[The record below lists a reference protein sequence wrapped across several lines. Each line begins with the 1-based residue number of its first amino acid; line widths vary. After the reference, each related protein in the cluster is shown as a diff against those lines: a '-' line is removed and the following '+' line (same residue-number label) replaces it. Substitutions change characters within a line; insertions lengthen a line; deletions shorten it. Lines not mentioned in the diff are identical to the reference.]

1 MGGAAAGAPA
11 QIMIKCS
18 LCSCVSRIKASLGAL
33 QTAKLFVS
41 EVIIPYLLRCKK
53 PGFADLAA
61 KLRMKSSK
69 GFFCDNRREL
79 RLLYHKFIARS
90 AMGGAAAGA
99 IAQIMIKC
107 FHCSRTGG
115 IKAPLGALQTASL
128 FVCEVIIP

>member
-1 MGGAAAGAPA
+1 
-11 QIMIKCS
+11 MIKCS
-18 LCSCVSRIKASLGAL
+18 HISFVSRIKAPLGAL

-79 RLLYHKFIARS
+79 RLLYHNFIARS

-107 FHCSRTGG
+107 SLRRP
-115 IKAPLGALQTASL
+115 KACENKASAYAVRL
-128 FVCEVIIP
+128 LYHKFSGRSPR